1 MTIIL
6 IAITIA
12 VSYAAFNSPKLM
24 DRLQFNASKIYHKK
38 EYHRLITHAFVH
50 ANWEHLI
57 VNMIVLFSF
66 GLAIEKQFKYNF
78 GNNHIIYFFLLY
90 FGGILVSNLYALF
103 KNRNNIYYNAVGAS
117 GAVSAVLFAAIFF
130 DPWNSIY
137 FFGILPIPGIVFAA
151 LYLVYSY
158 QMGKKQKDN
167 VAHDAHFL
175 GAVYGFIFPVML
187 NSDLFMDFLD
197 KLFKLPK

>member
-6 IAITIA
+6 ILITVV
-12 VSYAAFNSPKLM
+12 VSYAAFNSEKLM
-24 DRLQFNASKIYHKK
+24 DRLQFNASKIYHKH

-50 ANWEHLI
+50 ASWEHLF

-66 GLAIEKQFKYNF
+66 GSAIETYFKSNF
-78 GNNHIIYFFLLY
+78 GNNALLYYFLLY
-90 FGGILVSNLYALF
+90 FGGILAS
-103 KNRNNIYYNAVGAS
+103 NIYAMFKHYNNYFYNSVGAS

-130 DPWNSIY
+130 DPWNMIY
-137 FFGILPIPGIVFAA
+137 FFGILPIPGIVFAV

-158 QMGKKQKDN
+158 QMSNKKKDN

-175 GAVYGFIFPVML
+175 GALYGFLFPIL
-187 NSDLFMDFLD
+187 INPQLFQVFLD
-197 KLFKLPK
+197 KLFRLI

>member
-6 IAITIA
+6 IVITVA
-12 VSYAAFNSPKLM
+12 VSYAAFKSPKLM
-24 DRLQFNASKIYHKK
+24 DQLQFNASKIVHKN
-38 EYHRLITHAFVH
+38 EYHRLVTHAFIH
-50 ANWEHLI
+50 ANWEHLF

-66 GLAIEKQFKYNF
+66 GQAIEAYFKFNF
-78 GNNHIIYFFLLY
+78 GNNAILDYVLLY
-90 FGGILVSNLYALF
+90 FGGILVSNIYALI
-103 KNRNNIYYNAVGAS
+103 KHRNNYFYNSVGAS

-130 DPWNSIY
+130 DPWNKIY

-158 QMGKKQKDN
+158 QMSIKQKDN

-175 GAVYGFIFPVML
+175 GALFGFVFPILL
-187 NSDLFMDFLD
+187 NYQLFESFLD
-197 KLFKLPK
+197 KLFRLI

>member
-6 IAITIA
+6 IVITVA
-12 VSYAAFNSPKLM
+12 VSYAAFKSPKLM
-24 DRLQFNASKIYHKK
+24 DQLQFNASKIVHKN
-38 EYHRLITHAFVH
+38 EYHRLVTHAFIH
-50 ANWEHLI
+50 ANWEHLF

-66 GLAIEKQFKYNF
+66 GQAIEAYFKFNF
-78 GNNHIIYFFLLY
+78 GNNAILDYVLLY
-90 FGGILVSNLYALF
+90 FGGILVSNIYALI
-103 KNRNNIYYNAVGAS
+103 KHRNNYFYNSVGAS

-130 DPWNSIY
+130 DPWNKIY

-158 QMGKKQKDN
+158 QMSTKQKDN

-175 GAVYGFIFPVML
+175 GALFGFVFPILL
-187 NSDLFMDFLD
+187 NYQLFESFLD
-197 KLFKLPK
+197 KLFRLI

>member
-6 IAITIA
+6 IVITVA
-12 VSYAAFNSPKLM
+12 VSYAAFKSPKLM
-24 DRLQFNASKIYHKK
+24 DQLQFNASKIVHKN
-38 EYHRLITHAFVH
+38 EYHRLVTHAFIH
-50 ANWEHLI
+50 ANWEHLF

-66 GLAIEKQFKYNF
+66 GQAIEAYFKFNF
-78 GNNHIIYFFLLY
+78 GNNAILNYVLLY
-90 FGGILVSNLYALF
+90 FGGILVSNIYALI
-103 KNRNNIYYNAVGAS
+103 KHRNNYFYNSVGAS

-130 DPWNSIY
+130 DPWNKIY

-158 QMGKKQKDN
+158 QMSTKQKDN

-175 GAVYGFIFPVML
+175 GALFGFVFPILL
-187 NSDLFMDFLD
+187 NYQLFESFLD
-197 KLFKLPK
+197 KLFRLI

>member
-6 IAITIA
+6 IAVTVV

-24 DRLQFNASKIYHKK
+24 DQLQFNASKIYYKK
-38 EYHRLITHAFVH
+38 EYHRLITHAFLH
-50 ANWEHLI
+50 ANWEHLL

-66 GLAIEKQFKYNF
+66 GMAIENYFRHYF
-78 GNNHIIYFFLLY
+78 GNNHIGYFFLLY
-90 FGGILVSNLYALF
+90 FGGIIVSNLYALVKHRKDYF
-103 KNRNNIYYNAVGAS
+103 YNAVGAS

-130 DPWNSIY
+130 EPWKMIY
-137 FFGILPIPGIVFAA
+137 FFGILPIPGIIFAV

-158 QMGKKQKDN
+158 QMSKKQGDN

-175 GAVYGFIFPVML
+175 GALYGFIFPAL
-187 NSDLFMDFLD
+187 INSRLLEKFIDNLFRM
-197 KLFKLPK
+197 

>member
-6 IAITIA
+6 IAITLA
-12 VSYAAFNSPKLM
+12 VSYAAFKSPKLM
-24 DRLQFNASKIYHKK
+24 GQLQFNASKIYYKK

-50 ANWEHLI
+50 ANWEHLF

-66 GLAIEKQFKYNF
+66 GRAIEVYFEYNF
-78 GNNHIIYFFLLY
+78 GGNHILYFFLLY
-90 FGGILVSNLYALF
+90 FGGILISNVYALF
-103 KNRNNIYYNAVGAS
+103 KHRNNYLYNSVGAS

-130 DPWNSIY
+130 DPWNMIY
-137 FFGILPIPGIVFAA
+137 FFGILPIPGIVFAV
-151 LYLVYSY
+151 LYLIYSY

-175 GAVYGFIFPVML
+175 GAVYGFIFPVLL
-187 NSDLFMDFLD
+187 NPDLFQLFLS
-197 KLFKLPK
+197 KLFNI

>member
-6 IAITIA
+6 IVITVA
-12 VSYAAFNSPKLM
+12 VSYAAFKSPKLM
-24 DRLQFNASKIYHKK
+24 DQLQFNASKIYHKK
-38 EYHRLITHAFVH
+38 EYHRLITHAFIH
-50 ANWEHLI
+50 ANWEHLF

-66 GLAIEKQFKYNF
+66 GQAIEAYFKFNF
-78 GNNHIIYFFLLY
+78 GNNAILDYVLLY
-90 FGGILVSNLYALF
+90 FGGILVSNIYALI
-103 KNRNNIYYNAVGAS
+103 KHRNNYFYNSVGAS

-130 DPWNSIY
+130 DPWNMIY

-158 QMGKKQKDN
+158 QMSTKQKDN

-175 GAVYGFIFPVML
+175 GALFGFIFPILL
-187 NSDLFMDFLD
+187 NYQLFESFLD
-197 KLFKLPK
+197 KLFRLVQ